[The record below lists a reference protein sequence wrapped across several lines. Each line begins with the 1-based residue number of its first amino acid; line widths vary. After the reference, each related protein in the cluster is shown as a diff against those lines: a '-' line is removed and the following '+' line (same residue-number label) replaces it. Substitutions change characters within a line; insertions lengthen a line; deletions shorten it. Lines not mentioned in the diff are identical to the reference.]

1 MECET
6 QESEAGYTEHLN
18 LCEPKTNIISEYRI
32 NQHLIVL
39 NLCSVSIKKI
49 LVMEFIIVKF
59 HRILI

>member
-6 QESEAGYTEHLN
+6 QESETGYAKYLI
-18 LCEPKTNIISEYRI
+18 LCEPKTYIISEYRI
-32 NQHLIVL
+32 NQHFIVL
-39 NLCSVSIKKI
+39 NLCSVSINKI